1 MNEIM
6 SSLGNIKVKLR
17 AKGQGGYSMQTLWLK
32 QGKGHLSTH
41 LKFINLREDPE
52 IVKLRIISP
61 LNLEKFIH
69 YTSSPYPI
77 PRDNKGKQTPG
88 VVFNCKI

>member
-17 AKGQGGYSMQTLWLK
+17 AKGQGGYSMAK
-32 QGKGHLSTH
+32 AKGHLSTH